1 MLRSPG
7 RARHGVTMPARAQ
20 LSRDD
25 LIAGLQMAVRL
36 QGRKRKTGRA
46 HWRFEAEGLT
56 ILWGEVQQ
64 SIDATVTEPGHG
76 AIDGDVM
83 RALAAQLPRDEVLE
97 VIADGHRV
105 KIGSLLIDTT
115 GVLPN
120 AAPQLAADASDL
132 EVLTLAIR
140 LTRDEWK
147 AAGIEERVDQTLA
160 RLRDAIGAAAALLA
174 PFGVEEQAIS
184 RLINDTIRAGSAT
197 RGSRA

>member
-1 MLRSPG
+1 
-7 RARHGVTMPARAQ
+7 MPARAQ